1 MAITKIANITANA
14 REIDFVTRFASNWQ
28 ALAEIIGITRPIRKT
43 PGTTLVSYTASI
55 SLENSVAEGE
65 VIPFSTASVVEA
77 AKSDLTIE
85 KYAKA
90 VSIEAVSKYGAAVAV
105 QKTDEAFLS
114 QLQSNVMDRFY
125 TFLGTGT
132 LTDTATS
139 FQEGVAKSIG
149 LVRNKFKSMHKD
161 ITNVV
166 TFVNI
171 LDAYEYLGAANLT
184 VQTAFGIDYI
194 EKFMGA
200 TIIMTSEIES
210 GKIIS
215 TPVDNMVAYYID
227 PADSEFGQL
236 GLDYTVSGD
245 TNLIGFHVEGEYDR
259 AIGAVYALMG
269 FTLWAEYL
277 DGISVVTVKSDG
289 E

>member
-28 ALAEIIGITRPIRKT
+28 ALAEIIGISRPIRKT

-210 GKIIS
+210 GTIIS

-277 DGISVVTVKSDG
+277 DGISVVSVNSG

>member
-55 SLENSVAEGE
+55 TLEDSVAEGE

-200 TIIMTSEIES
+200 TIIMTSEIDP
-210 GKIIS
+210 GTIIS
-215 TPVDNMVAYYID
+215 TPVDNMIAYYID

-277 DGISVVTVKSDG
+277 DGISVVSVNSG

>member
-43 PGTTLVSYTASI
+43 PGTTLVAYTASI
-55 SLENSVAEGE
+55 TLEDSVAEGE

-77 AKSDLTIE
+77 AKADLTIE

-90 VSIEAVSKYGAAVAV
+90 VSIEAVSKYGATVAV

-210 GKIIS
+210 GTIIS
-215 TPVDNMVAYYID
+215 TPVDNMIAYYID

-236 GLDYTVSGD
+236 RLDYTVSGD

-277 DGISVVTVKSDG
+277 DGISVVSVNSG

>member
-55 SLENSVAEGE
+55 SLEDSVAEGE

-77 AKSDLTIE
+77 AKADLTIE

-210 GKIIS
+210 GTIIS
-215 TPVDNMVAYYID
+215 TPVDNMIAYYID

-277 DGISVVTVKSDG
+277 DGISVVSVNSG

>member
-28 ALAEIIGITRPIRKT
+28 ALAEVIGISRPIRKT
-43 PGTTLVSYTASI
+43 PGTTLVAYTASI
-55 SLENSVAEGE
+55 SLEDSVAEGE
-65 VIPFSTASVVEA
+65 VIPFSTATVVEA

-125 TFLGTGT
+125 TFLGTGE

-200 TIIMTSEIES
+200 TIIMTSEIDP
-210 GKIIS
+210 GTIIS

-236 GLDYTVSGD
+236 
-245 TNLIGFHVEGEYDR
+245 DR

-269 FTLWAEYL
+269 FTLWAEYI
-277 DGISVVTVKSDG
+277 DGISVVSVNSG

>member
-55 SLENSVAEGE
+55 SLEDSVAEGE

-210 GKIIS
+210 GTIIS

-277 DGISVVTVKSDG
+277 DGISVVSVNSG

>member
-28 ALAEIIGITRPIRKT
+28 ALAEVIGISRPIRKT

-55 SLENSVAEGE
+55 SLEDSVAEGE

-114 QLQSNVMDRFY
+114 QLQSNVLDRFY
-125 TFLGTGT
+125 TFLGTGN

-139 FQEGVAKSIG
+139 FQEGIAKSIG
-149 LVRNKFKSMHKD
+149 LVKNKFKSMHKD

-200 TIIMTSEIES
+200 TIIMTSEIDP
-210 GKIIS
+210 GTIIS

-277 DGISVVTVKSDG
+277 DGISVVSVNSG

>member
-200 TIIMTSEIES
+200 TIIMTSEIDP
-210 GKIIS
+210 GTIIS

-277 DGISVVTVKSDG
+277 DGISVVSVNSG

>member
-28 ALAEIIGITRPIRKT
+28 ALAEVIGISRPIRKT

-65 VIPFSTASVVEA
+65 VIPFSTATVVEA

-114 QLQSNVMDRFY
+114 QLQSNVLDTFY

-139 FQEGVAKSIG
+139 FQEGIAKSIG
-149 LVRNKFKSMHKD
+149 LVKNKFKSMHKD

-184 VQTAFGIDYI
+184 VQTAFGVDYI

-200 TIIMTSEIES
+200 TIIMTSEIDP
-210 GKIIS
+210 GTIIS

-236 GLDYTVSGD
+236 GLNYTVSGD

-277 DGISVVTVKSDG
+277 DGIAVVSVNSG

>member
-28 ALAEIIGITRPIRKT
+28 ALAEIIGISRPIRKT
-43 PGTTLVSYTASI
+43 PGTTLVAYTASI
-55 SLENSVAEGE
+55 SLEDSVAEGE
-65 VIPFSTASVVEA
+65 VIPFSTATVVEA

-200 TIIMTSEIES
+200 TIIMTSEIDP
-210 GKIIS
+210 GTIIS

-277 DGISVVTVKSDG
+277 DGISVVSVNSG

>member
-139 FQEGVAKSIG
+139 FQEGVAKSSG

-200 TIIMTSEIES
+200 TIIMTSEIDP
-210 GKIIS
+210 GTIIS

-277 DGISVVTVKSDG
+277 DGISVVSVNSG

>member
-210 GKIIS
+210 GTIIS

-277 DGISVVTVKSDG
+277 DGISVVSVNSG

>member
-28 ALAEIIGITRPIRKT
+28 ALAEIIGISRPIRKT
-43 PGTTLVSYTASI
+43 PGTTLVAYTASI
-55 SLENSVAEGE
+55 SLEDSVAEGE
-65 VIPFSTASVVEA
+65 VIPFSTATVVEA

-125 TFLGTGT
+125 TFLGTGE

-200 TIIMTSEIES
+200 TIIMTSEIDP
-210 GKIIS
+210 GTIIS

-277 DGISVVTVKSDG
+277 DGISVVSVNSG

>member
-55 SLENSVAEGE
+55 SLEDSVAEGE
-65 VIPFSTASVVEA
+65 VIPFSTATVVEA

-200 TIIMTSEIES
+200 TIIMTSEIDP
-210 GKIIS
+210 GTIIS
-215 TPVDNMVAYYID
+215 TPVDNMIAYYID

-277 DGISVVTVKSDG
+277 DGISVVSVNSG

>member
-1 MAITKIANITANA
+1 
-14 REIDFVTRFASNWQ
+14 
-28 ALAEIIGITRPIRKT
+28 
-43 PGTTLVSYTASI
+43 
-55 SLENSVAEGE
+55 
-65 VIPFSTASVVEA
+65 
-77 AKSDLTIE
+77 
-85 KYAKA
+85 
-90 VSIEAVSKYGAAVAV
+90 
-105 QKTDEAFLS
+105 
-114 QLQSNVMDRFY
+114 MDRFY
-125 TFLGTGT
+125 TFLGTGM

-210 GKIIS
+210 GTIIS

-277 DGISVVTVKSDG
+277 DGISVVTVDSDG